1 MITNQEVASRDDEAL
16 PKAGEDSGLA
26 PVPEEN
32 RANPTEQVIAA
43 FAAAARGGAG
53 PRESAFDV
61 AVRAYIACY
70 PETCWEVA
78 ARIVADIISHQGT

>member
-1 MITNQEVASRDDEAL
+1 MITNQEVASRDDQPL
-16 PKAGEDSGLA
+16 PKAGADGDT
-26 PVPEEN
+26 VPSPERN
-32 RANPTEQVIAA
+32 RTNSTEQVIAA
-43 FAAAARGGAG
+43 FTAAARGGAG

-70 PETCWEVA
+70 PDTSWDVA

>member
-1 MITNQEVASRDDEAL
+1 MITNQEVASHDGEPS
-16 PKAGEDSGLA
+16 PKAAQDSGSA
-26 PVPEEN
+26 ASPDGN

-78 ARIVADIISHQGT
+78 ARIVADIISHRGM